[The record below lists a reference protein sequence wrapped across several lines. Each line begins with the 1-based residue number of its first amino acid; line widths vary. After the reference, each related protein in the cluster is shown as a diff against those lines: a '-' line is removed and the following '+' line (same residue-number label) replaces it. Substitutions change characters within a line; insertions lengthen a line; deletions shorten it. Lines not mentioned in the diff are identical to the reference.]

1 MNTDVAYGSRMPA
14 VELDTLEDNIAR
26 ITLNRPERLNAI
38 DGALIDGVDDALDA
52 LGAGEFRVAILT
64 GAGRGFCAGA
74 DLSGTGEPWTKP
86 KPTSPP
92 FKVNYDAQVRL
103 ADLFTRIYELPIPV
117 VAAVNGVAVGGGLA
131 FTLVSDIR
139 VASEHARF
147 GSAFIK
153 AGFSSMDMGTSY
165 LLPKIVGA
173 GVARELMLTGRI
185 IDAAEAYR
193 IKLVH
198 EVVAADE
205 LMPAALKVAR
215 SIAEN
220 NAYGVWQTKIGL
232 NAALDAPSLR
242 HAIELENRTQILS
255 GFTNN
260 PIEAAMAHREKR
272 APKWDPL

>member
-1 MNTDVAYGSRMPA
+1 MPA
-14 VELDTLEDNIAR
+14 VVFETLEDNIAR
-26 ITLNRPERLNAI
+26 VTLNRPERLNAI
-38 DGALIDGVDDALDA
+38 DGSLIGGVEEALDT
-52 LGAGEFRVAILT
+52 LGAGEHRVAILT

-74 DLSGTGEPWTKP
+74 DLSGTGEAWVKP
-86 KPTSPP
+86 RPTTPS
-92 FKVNYDAQVRL
+92 FKVNYDSQVRL
-103 ADLFTRIYELPIPV
+103 AELFTRIYELPIPV
-117 VAAVNGVAVGGGLA
+117 IAAVNGVAVGGGLA

-139 VASEHARF
+139 VASENARF
-147 GSAFIK
+147 GSVFIK

-185 IDAAEAYR
+185 IDAPEAYR

-198 EVVAADE
+198 EVVAPDD
-205 LMPAALKVAR
+205 LMPAALKLAR

-260 PIEAAMAHREKR
+260 PAEAAIAHMEKR

>member
-1 MNTDVAYGSRMPA
+1 MMT
-14 VELDTLEDNIAR
+14 
-26 ITLNRPERLNAI
+26 
-38 DGALIDGVDDALDA
+38 
-52 LGAGEFRVAILT
+52 
-64 GAGRGFCAGA
+64 
-74 DLSGTGEPWTKP
+74 WTM
-86 KPTSPP
+86 
-92 FKVNYDAQVRL
+92 
-103 ADLFTRIYELPIPV
+103 
-117 VAAVNGVAVGGGLA
+117 
-131 FTLVSDIR
+131 VSDVR
-139 VASEHARF
+139 VASDKARF

-198 EVVAADE
+198 EVVAPDD
-205 LMPAALKVAR
+205 LMPAALKLAR

-242 HAIELENRTQILS
+242 HAIEIENRTQILS

-260 PIEAAMAHREKR
+260 PVEAAKAHMEKR

>member
-1 MNTDVAYGSRMPA
+1 MPA
-14 VELDTLEDNIAR
+14 VTLERLEDNLACV
-26 ITLNRPERLNAI
+26 TLNRPERLNAI
-38 DGALIDGVDDALDA
+38 DGSLIDGMHKALDV
-52 LGAGEFRVAILT
+52 LDNGDYRVAILT

-74 DLSGTGEPWTKP
+74 DLSGTGRPWTQN
-86 KPTSPP
+86 KPTTPA

-103 ADLFTRIYELPIPV
+103 ANLYTRIYEMDIPV
-117 VAAVNGVAVGGGLA
+117 IGAVNGVAVGGGLA
-131 FTLVSDIR
+131 FSLVCDIR
-139 VASEHARF
+139 VASEQARF
-147 GSAFIK
+147 GSVFIK

-205 LMPAALKVAR
+205 LMPAAIKLAR

-242 HAIELENRTQILS
+242 HAIEIENRTQILS

-260 PIEAAMAHREKR
+260 PVEAAMAHREKR
-272 APKWDPL
+272 APKWDVL

>member
-1 MNTDVAYGSRMPA
+1 MAA
-14 VELDTLEDNIAR
+14 VEMETVEDRIAC

-38 DGALIDGVDDALDA
+38 DGSLIDGVHDALDA
-52 LGAGEFRVAILT
+52 LLAGDFRAAILT

-74 DLSGTGEPWTKP
+74 DLSGTGEPWVNSKESTP
-86 KPTSPP
+86 A
-92 FKVNYDAQVRL
+92 FKTNYDAQVRL
-103 ADLFTRIYELPIPV
+103 AELFLRIYELPVPV
-117 VAAVNGVAVGGGLA
+117 IAAVNGVAVGGGLA
-131 FTLVSDIR
+131 FTLVSDVR
-139 VASEHARF
+139 VASENARF

-185 IDAAEAYR
+185 IDADEAYR

-198 EVVAADE
+198 EVVAPDE
-205 LMPAALKVAR
+205 LMPAALRKAR
-215 SIAEN
+215 EIAEN

-242 HAIELENRTQILS
+242 HAIEIENRTQILS

-260 PIEAAMAHREKR
+260 PVEAAKAHMEKR

>member
-1 MNTDVAYGSRMPA
+1 MAA
-14 VELDTLEDNIAR
+14 VELETVEDQIAL

-38 DGALIDGVDDALDA
+38 DGALIDGMENAAAA
-52 LGAGEFRVAILT
+52 LGGGGFRVAILT

-74 DLSGTGEPWTKP
+74 DLSGTGQAWTTP
-86 KPTSPP
+86 ASPSTP
-92 FKVNYDAQVRL
+92 SFKVNYDAQVRL
-103 ADLFTRIYELPIPV
+103 ANLFTRIYELDIPV
-117 VAAVNGVAVGGGLA
+117 IGAVNGVAVGGGLA
-131 FTLVSDIR
+131 FTLVCDVR
-139 VASEHARF
+139 VASENAGF

-193 IKLVH
+193 INLVH
-198 EVVAADE
+198 EVVPADD
-205 LMPAALKVAR
+205 LMAAALSKAR
-215 SIAEN
+215 EIAVN

-242 HAIELENRTQILS
+242 HAIEIENRTQILS

-260 PIEAAMAHREKR
+260 PVEAAKAHMEKR

>member
-1 MNTDVAYGSRMPA
+1 MPA
-14 VELDTLEDNIAR
+14 VQLETLDDNIAC
-26 ITLNRPERLNAI
+26 ITLNRPEHLNAI
-38 DGALIDGVDDALDA
+38 DGSLIDGVDRALDS
-52 LGAGEFRVAILT
+52 LSGGEFRVAILT

-74 DLSGTGEPWTKP
+74 DLSGTGEAWVQP
-86 KPTSPP
+86 KSPPSPP
-92 FKVNYDAQVRL
+92 FKVNYDSQVRL
-103 ADLFTRIYELPIPV
+103 ANLYTRIYELDIPV
-117 VAAVNGVAVGGGLA
+117 IAAVNGVAVGGGLA

-147 GSAFIK
+147 GSVFIK

-173 GVARELMLTGRI
+173 GLARELMLTGRI

-193 IKLVH
+193 INLVH
-198 EVVAADE
+198 EVVPADD
-205 LMPAALKVAR
+205 LMAAALQKAR
-215 SIAEN
+215 EIADN

-242 HAIELENRTQILS
+242 HAIEIENRTQILS

-260 PIEAAMAHREKR
+260 PVEAAKAHMEKR
-272 APKWDPL
+272 APTWDPL

>member
-1 MNTDVAYGSRMPA
+1 MPA
-14 VELDTLEDNIAR
+14 VEPAVKVVTVEENIACV
-26 ITLNRPERLNAI
+26 TLNRPKRLNAI
-38 DGALIDGVDDALDA
+38 DGSLINGVDDALDV
-52 LGAGEFRVAILT
+52 LSGGDFRVAILT

-74 DLSGTGEPWTKP
+74 DLSGTDQPWTKP
-86 KPTSPP
+86 KTPPSPA
-92 FKVNYDAQVRL
+92 FKTNYDAQVRL
-103 ADLFTRIYELPIPV
+103 ADLFTRLYELPIPV
-117 VAAVNGVAVGGGLA
+117 IAAVNGVAVGGGLA
-131 FTLVSDIR
+131 FALVSDVR

-147 GSAFIK
+147 GSVFIK

-198 EVVAADE
+198 EVVAPDD
-205 LMPAALKVAR
+205 LMPAALKLAR

-242 HAIELENRTQILS
+242 HAIEIENRTQILS

-260 PIEAAMAHREKR
+260 PVEAAKAHMEKR
-272 APKWDPL
+272 APKWDSL